1 MKIKL
6 FNYFRC
12 LVICL
17 VSLLLCACQAGAAS
31 GGETQVPEERTDE
44 TSAVSY
50 QSTFTSNDGSVNFVM
65 DIDQAVDLSA
75 SSVVRALPHF
85 LTGEDAKRVAQALF
99 PGAEFF
105 EAEPEQAENL
115 SKGEIQAKLDRWSQ
129 YADMDAL
136 TGLCGDAATADYAE
150 LIAAFLADYQ
160 RLYDQAP
167 AENSHTPCQWEMRN
181 EAVYSLT
188 AQELAE
194 ASTADFNDEVSAQ
207 FTANGIP
214 YRFTASTRNKSDYQ
228 VNMISCY
235 IYDGICPRNLDDE
248 IFTARLCRTGEPS
261 QAQLELIKSQAQ
273 QLLSAFALGQWQV
286 DECDVKREAGGSEA
300 EYLVYVNAV
309 PVLSGV
315 AALRQPQ
322 IGALRSPDG
331 KSDYYLT
338 DANFVFSANGDL
350 ISFSLFSP
358 LDIQETVSED
368 VQPLSIEGLLAQA
381 QQHLTQTCAYDYGNG
396 FGSLLQ
402 GLQTEVRCTVTVSEI
417 EYGLARTGGEG
428 SFRYVPALALKG
440 TSEYIGKAD
449 GKTYYTGEAPEL
461 LLVMNAADGTIIR
474 AANG

>member
-17 VSLLLCACQAGAAS
+17 VSLLLCACQAGAAAS
-31 GGETQVPEERTDE
+31 GGETQVPEEGTDE

-50 QSTFTSNDGSVNFVM
+50 QSAFTSNDGSVSFVM

-75 SSVVRALPHF
+75 GSVVRVLPHF

-136 TGLCGDAATADYAE
+136 TELCGDAATADYVE

-167 AENSHTPCQWEMRN
+167 AENSHVPCQWEMRN
-181 EAVYSLT
+181 GAVYSLT
-188 AQELAE
+188 AQELAG
-194 ASTADFNDEVSAQ
+194 ASTADFGDEVSAQ

-214 YRFTASTRNKSDYQ
+214 YRFTATTRNKSDYQ

-235 IYDGICPRNLDDE
+235 LYDGICPRNLDDD

-261 QAQLELIKSQAQ
+261 QAQVELVKSKAES
-273 QLLSAFALGQWQV
+273 LLAAFDLGQWTV
-286 DECDVKREAGGSEA
+286 DGCSIQSTDGGSEA
-300 EYLVYVNAV
+300 EYLVYVDAV
-309 PVLSGV
+309 PVLNGT
-315 AALRQPQ
+315 AALWQPQ

-331 KSDYYLT
+331 RSNYYLT
-338 DANFVFSANGDL
+338 DARFVFSANGDL
-350 ISFSLFSP
+350 ISFNLFSP
-358 LDIQETVSED
+358 LDIQGIVNENAHFLGID
-368 VQPLSIEGLLAQA
+368 RLLTQA
-381 QQHLTQTCAYDYGNG
+381 RQHLALTRAEDYGNG
-396 FGSLLQ
+396 FGSVLQ
-402 GLQTEVRCTVTVSEI
+402 FIQAETQCSVTVSQI
-417 EYGLARTGGEG
+417 EYGLARTDGAEG
-428 SFRYVPALALKG
+428 TFSYVPSILLKG
-440 TSEYIGKAD
+440 RVEYIGKED
-449 GKTYYTGEAPEL
+449 GKSYYESEAPEV
-461 LLVMNAADGTIIR
+461 LLVMNAMDGTVI
-474 AANG
+474 G

>member
-31 GGETQVPEERTDE
+31 GGETDMPEERTDE

-50 QSTFTSNDGSVNFVM
+50 QSAFTSSDGSVSFVM
-65 DIDQAVDLSA
+65 NIDQAVDLSA
-75 SSVVRALPHF
+75 GSVVRVLPHF

-105 EAEPEQAENL
+105 EAEPEQVENL
-115 SKGEIQAKLDRWSQ
+115 SKDEIQAKLDRWSP

-167 AENSHTPCQWEMRN
+167 AENSHTPCQWAMRN
-181 EAVYSLT
+181 EAVYFLT

-235 IYDGICPRNLDDE
+235 LYDGICPRNLDDD
-248 IFTARLCRTGEPS
+248 IFTARLCRTGNPPRRSWSLSNPRRSSCCPPS
-261 QAQLELIKSQAQ
+261 PWGSGRWTNAMSKGKQA
-273 QLLSAFALGQWQV
+273 
-286 DECDVKREAGGSEA
+286 
-300 EYLVYVNAV
+300 
-309 PVLSGV
+309 
-315 AALRQPQ
+315 AARRN
-322 IGALRSPDG
+322 IW
-331 KSDYYLT
+331 
-338 DANFVFSANGDL
+338 
-350 ISFSLFSP
+350 
-358 LDIQETVSED
+358 
-368 VQPLSIEGLLAQA
+368 
-381 QQHLTQTCAYDYGNG
+381 
-396 FGSLLQ
+396 
-402 GLQTEVRCTVTVSEI
+402 
-417 EYGLARTGGEG
+417 
-428 SFRYVPALALKG
+428 
-440 TSEYIGKAD
+440 
-449 GKTYYTGEAPEL
+449 YT
-461 LLVMNAADGTIIR
+461 
-474 AANG
+474 

>member
-1 MKIKL
+1 MKIKPL
-6 FNYFRC
+6 NYFRC

-17 VSLLLCACQAGAAS
+17 VSLLLCACQAGAAVPNE
-31 GGETQVPEERTDE
+31 ETQTPPE
-44 TSAVSY
+44 SGSGASY
-50 QSTFTSNDGSVNFVM
+50 QSAFTSTDGSVSFVM
-65 DIDQAVDLSA
+65 DIDQAVDLPA
-75 SSVVRALPHF
+75 GPVVQVQPHF

-99 PGAEFF
+99 PDAAFF

-150 LIAAFLADYQ
+150 RIAAFLADYQ

-228 VNMISCY
+228 VNIISCY

-273 QLLSAFALGQWQV
+273 PLLSAFALGQWQV

-368 VQPLSIEGLLAQA
+368 VQPLGIEGLLAQA
-381 QQHLTQTCAYDYGNG
+381 QQHLTQTCAYGYGNG

-402 GLQTEVRCTVTVSEI
+402 GLQTEVQCTVTVSEI

-449 GKTYYTGEAPEL
+449 GKTYYTSEAPEL